1 MPVFLFVAVAMAKS
15 MSVTVFVSM
24 FIGESC
30 YAYFNEQLSGLGH
43 GHGQI
48 ERASVMNTN
57 SIENL

>member
-15 MSVTVFVSM
+15 ISVTVFVSM

-43 GHGQI
+43 GHGHGQI
-48 ERASVMNTN
+48 ERASV
-57 SIENL
+57 IKY